1 MEHEFRPGDVV
12 MFKSGGPKMT
22 VAGVLLTEEPGVQK
36 LLCTW
41 FGSRSDT
48 PYSDAF
54 RAEVLRA
61 YKPSPS

>member
-1 MEHEFRPGDVV
+1 